1 MFGTE
6 SPCACGRLDL
16 RPNRVTIKLIEKTR
30 TISAVSASFRRWT
43 SRRFKHLS
51 ELTKHLLE
59 SSMPRQLVVI
69 VRRLRKHILFEKCEP
84 LGSGMAHDL
93 AVSRLQ

>member
-1 MFGTE
+1 
-6 SPCACGRLDL
+6 
-16 RPNRVTIKLIEKTR
+16 
-30 TISAVSASFRRWT
+30 
-43 SRRFKHLS
+43 
-51 ELTKHLLE
+51 
-59 SSMPRQLVVI
+59 MPRQLVVI